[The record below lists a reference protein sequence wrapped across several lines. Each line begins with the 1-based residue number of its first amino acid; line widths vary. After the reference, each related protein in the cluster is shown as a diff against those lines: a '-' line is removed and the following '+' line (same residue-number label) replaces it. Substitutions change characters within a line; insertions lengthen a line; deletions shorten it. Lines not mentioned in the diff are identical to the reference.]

1 MVALNSKTKDS
12 RTNQVRIATDESRFF
27 DARSSKT
34 ISSHR
39 RKRFCTRRCLERR
52 LILGERNSSEGGGC
66 GECEPT
72 YGGSNR
78 SWQRAWARHCAR
90 SCSQEL
96 SRFRDSLCARGDRRP
111 QPGV

>member
-1 MVALNSKTKDS
+1 MVCRLKQIVALISKTKDS
-12 RTNQVRIATDESRFF
+12 RINQARIASDESRLF

-66 GECEPT
+66 G
-72 YGGSNR
+72 
-78 SWQRAWARHCAR
+78 
-90 SCSQEL
+90 
-96 SRFRDSLCARGDRRP
+96 
-111 QPGV
+111 